1 MERIKKEL
9 EEWKE
14 KARSLRTEV
23 DALKA
28 KYDQLS
34 KEHEKM
40 KEKYAECE
48 AKRFVKNTIN
58 HFSQGFFFLL
68 EEILNSL
75 NVFLSIQGCL
85 SSRSQ

>member
-14 KARSLRTEV
+14 KARSLRTTV
-23 DALKA
+23 DGLKA

-40 KEKYAECE
+40 KEKYHECE
-48 AKRFVKNTIN
+48 AKRFV
-58 HFSQGFFFLL
+58 
-68 EEILNSL
+68 
-75 NVFLSIQGCL
+75 
-85 SSRSQ
+85 

>member
-48 AKRFVKNTIN
+48 AKRFVKNTTIN
-58 HFSQGFFFLL
+58 HFSQGFLSFLKKYL
-68 EEILNSL
+68 IP
-75 NVFLSIQGCL
+75 
-85 SSRSQ
+85 

>member
-1 MERIKKEL
+1 MERIQKEL

-48 AKRFVKNTIN
+48 AKRFIKNTIN
-58 HFSQGFFFLL
+58 NFSQGFFF
-68 EEILNSL
+68 
-75 NVFLSIQGCL
+75 FLKKYFIP
-85 SSRSQ
+85 